1 MITRRAGVLPTPD
14 PILLADAALAPD
26 DAHDRFAAQVP
37 ALAAVEHR
45 PAPVERPV
53 GARLRVAAWNAERLK
68 YHAPSATLLRGADV
82 VLLTEA
88 DIGMARSGNRH
99 TVRDLAEALGM
110 GWAYGVEFVELG
122 LGDSRECIWHA
133 DEDNRVGLHGN
144 AILSRHKLLEP
155 VIIPLDAGGTWFA
168 GRSGNQRRLGGR
180 MAIAARLD
188 TPRPLWLVAAHLE
201 SHSDAADRG
210 RQGERLVAEIERLIP
225 ADAGVVLGGDFNTF
239 DTLGP
244 AGGRRDPA
252 RLLEAPEEVEPLFA
266 VLRDAGFDW
275 RRCNTAEPTQRTR
288 PDGTPLP
295 PFAKLDWL
303 FTRHVE
309 AEAPETIPAVDV
321 AGAAISDHDVVAATV
336 ATGVVGVD
344 RKAEADVEA

>member
-1 MITRRAGVLPTPD
+1 MIQIVRDLITRRVGVLPAPD

-45 PAPVERPV
+45 PASAERPV
-53 GARLRVAAWNAERLK
+53 AARLRVAAWNAERLK
-68 YHAPSATLLRGADV
+68 YRAPSAALLRDAGADV

-99 TVRDLAEALGM
+99 TVRDLADALGM
-110 GWAYGVEFVELG
+110 GWAYGVEFAELG
-122 LGDSRECIWHA
+122 LGDARECEWHA

-144 AILSRHKLLEP
+144 AILSRHPLLDP

-180 MAIAARLD
+180 MAVAARLD
-188 TPRPLWLVAAHLE
+188 TPKPLWLVAAHLE
-201 SHSDAADRG
+201 SHSDATDRA
-210 RQGERLVAEIERLIP
+210 RQAERLVVAIDRLVPAE
-225 ADAGVVLGGDFNTF
+225 AGVVLGGDFNTTEASGAF
-239 DTLGP
+239 D
-244 AGGRRDPA
+244 AA
-252 RLLEAPEEVEPLFA
+252 EAEEPLFA

-275 RRCNTAEPTQRTR
+275 RRCNAPGTTQRTR
-288 PDGTPLP
+288 PDGTPEP

-309 AEAPETIPAVDV
+309 AEMPETIAAVDET
-321 AGAAISDHDVVAATV
+321 GAAISDHEVVAATV
-336 ATGVVGVD
+336 VTGVVAGQ
-344 RKAEADVEA
+344 KIETDVEA

>member
-1 MITRRAGVLPTPD
+1 MREIITRRAGVLPAPD

-37 ALAAVEHR
+37 ALHAVEHR
-45 PAPVERPV
+45 PAPPHSNSGERPA
-53 GARLRVAAWNAERLK
+53 GAQLRVAAWNAERLK
-68 YHAPSATLLRGADV
+68 YHAPSAALLRGTDV

-122 LGDSRECIWHA
+122 LGDARECEWHA

-144 AILSRHKLLEP
+144 AILSRHPLLDP
-155 VIIPLDAGGTWFA
+155 VIIPLDPGGTWFA

-180 MAIAARLD
+180 MAVAARLD
-188 TPRPLWLVAAHLE
+188 APRPLWLVSAHFE
-201 SHSDAADRG
+201 SHSDAADRA
-210 RQGERLVAEIERLIP
+210 RQGERLAAAIDRLVP
-225 ADAGVVLGGDFNTF
+225 AGAGVVLGGDVNTKEAS
-239 DTLGP
+239 GS
-244 AGGRRDPA
+244 
-252 RLLEAPEEVEPLFA
+252 LEAPEEPLFA

-275 RRCNTAEPTQRTR
+275 RRCNAPGPTQRTR
-288 PDGTPLP
+288 PDGTPVP
-295 PFAKLDWL
+295 PFARLDWL

-309 AEAPETIPAVDV
+309 AEAPETIPAVDA

-336 ATGVVGVD
+336 LTDVAAERVVT
-344 RKAEADVEA
+344 AEVEA

>member
-1 MITRRAGVLPTPD
+1 MRQIITKRAGVLPAPD

-68 YHAPSATLLRGADV
+68 HHAPSAALLRGVDV

-122 LGDSRECIWHA
+122 LGDARECEWHA

-144 AILSRHKLLEP
+144 AILSRHALLDP
-155 VIIPLDAGGTWFA
+155 AIIPLDPGGTWFA

-180 MAIAARLD
+180 MAVAARLD
-188 TPRPLWLVAAHLE
+188 APRPLWLVAAHLE
-201 SHSDAADRG
+201 SHSDAADRA
-210 RQGERLVAEIERLIP
+210 RQAERLVAALDRLVP
-225 ADAGVVLGGDFNTF
+225 AGTGVVLGGDFNTKEAS
-239 DTLGP
+239 GS
-244 AGGRRDPA
+244 
-252 RLLEAPEEVEPLFA
+252 LEAPEEPLFA

-275 RRCNTAEPTQRTR
+275 RRCNAPGITQRTR
-288 PDGTPLP
+288 PDGTPVP

-309 AEAPETIPAVDV
+309 AEAPETIPAVDG
-321 AGAAISDHDVVAATV
+321 AGAAISDHEVVAATV
-336 ATGVVGVD
+336 LTGVAGVD
-344 RKAEADVEA
+344 REAEANVEA

>member
-1 MITRRAGVLPTPD
+1 MRDIITKRAGVLPAPD

-45 PAPVERPV
+45 PAEEEWPV
-53 GARLRVAAWNAERLK
+53 GPRLRVAAWNAERLK
-68 YHAPSATLLRGADV
+68 YHAPSAALLRAAGADV

-122 LGDSRECIWHA
+122 LGDSRECEWHA
-133 DEDNRVGLHGN
+133 DEDNRCGLHGN
-144 AILSRHKLLEP
+144 AILSRHKLLDP

-180 MAIAARLD
+180 MAMAARLD

-210 RQGERLVAEIERLIP
+210 RQGERLVAAIDRLVP
-225 ADAGVVLGGDFNTF
+225 AGAGVVLGGDFNT
-239 DTLGP
+239 TEI
-244 AGGRRDPA
+244 AGSLDSP
-252 RLLEAPEEVEPLFA
+252 EAAEPLFA

-275 RRCNTAEPTQRTR
+275 QRCNAPGPTQRTR
-288 PDGTPLP
+288 PDGTPVA

-303 FTRHVE
+303 FTRHAE
-309 AEAPETIPAVDV
+309 AEAPETIPAVDA
-321 AGAAISDHDVVAATV
+321 AGAAISDHEVVAATV
-336 ATGVVGVD
+336 VTGVVH
-344 RKAEADVEA
+344 ADQQIETNVEA

>member
-1 MITRRAGVLPTPD
+1 MREIITRRAGVLPAPD

-26 DAHDRFAAQVP
+26 DAHDLFAAQVP
-37 ALAAVEHR
+37 ALHAVEHR
-45 PAPVERPV
+45 PAPVDRPV
-53 GARLRVAAWNAERLK
+53 PPRLRVAAWNAERLK
-68 YHAPSATLLRGADV
+68 YHAPSVALLRGADV

-122 LGDSRECIWHA
+122 LGDARECQWHA
-133 DEDNRVGLHGN
+133 DEDNRIGLHGN
-144 AILSRHKLLEP
+144 AILSRHKLLDP

-188 TPRPLWLVAAHLE
+188 TSRPLWLVAAHLE
-201 SHSDAADRG
+201 SHSDSADRA
-210 RQGERLVAEIERLIP
+210 RQGERLVAAIDRLVP
-225 ADAGVVLGGDFNTF
+225 AGAGVVLGGDFNT
-239 DTLGP
+239 TEALGS
-244 AGGRRDPA
+244 
-252 RLLEAPEEVEPLFA
+252 LEAPEEPLFA

-275 RRCNTAEPTQRTR
+275 RRCNAPGPTQRTR
-288 PDGTPLP
+288 PDGTPVP

-303 FTRHVE
+303 FTRHVA
-309 AEAPETIPAVDV
+309 AEAPATIPAVDA
-321 AGAAISDHDVVAATV
+321 AGTAISDHEVVAATV
-336 ATGVVGVD
+336 VTGVM
-344 RKAEADVEA
+344 AEPAVAAGAEVEA

>member
-1 MITRRAGVLPTPD
+1 MREIITRRAGVLPAPD
-14 PILLADAALAPD
+14 PVLLADAALAPD
-26 DAHDRFAAQVP
+26 DTHDRFAVQVP
-37 ALAAVEHR
+37 ALNAVEHR

-53 GARLRVAAWNAERLK
+53 GPRLRVAAWNAERLK
-68 YHAPSATLLRGADV
+68 YHAPSAALLRGADV

-122 LGDSRECIWHA
+122 LGDARECEWHA

-144 AILSRHKLLEP
+144 AILSRHALLDP

-201 SHSDAADRG
+201 SHSDAADRA
-210 RQGERLVAEIERLIP
+210 RQGERLVAAIDRLVP
-225 ADAGVVLGGDFNTF
+225 AGAGVVLGGDFNTKEA
-239 DTLGP
+239 LGS
-244 AGGRRDPA
+244 
-252 RLLEAPEEVEPLFA
+252 LEAPEEPLFA
-266 VLRDAGFDW
+266 VLRDDGFDW
-275 RRCNTAEPTQRTR
+275 HRCNAPGPTQRTR
-288 PDGTPLP
+288 PDGTPAP

-303 FTRHVE
+303 FTRHAE
-309 AEAPETIPAVDV
+309 AEAPATIAAVDET
-321 AGAAISDHDVVAATV
+321 GAAISDHDVVAATV
-336 ATGVVGVD
+336 LTGLAVE
-344 RKAEADVEA
+344 RQQTASIEA

>member
-1 MITRRAGVLPTPD
+1 MREIITRRAGVLPAPD

-37 ALAAVEHR
+37 ALHAIEHR
-45 PAPVERPV
+45 PAPPHSNSGDRPV

-68 YHAPSATLLRGADV
+68 YHAPSAALLRGADV

-122 LGDSRECIWHA
+122 LGDARESEWHA

-144 AILSRHKLLEP
+144 AILSRHPLLDP

-180 MAIAARLD
+180 MAMAARLD
-188 TPRPLWLVAAHLE
+188 TLRPLWLVAAHLE
-201 SHSDAADRG
+201 SHSDAVDRG
-210 RQGERLVAEIERLIP
+210 RQGERLVAAIDRLVP
-225 ADAGVVLGGDFNTF
+225 AGAGVVLGGDFNT
-239 DTLGP
+239 TEV
-244 AGGRRDPA
+244 AGSLD
-252 RLLEAPEEVEPLFA
+252 APETVEPLFA

-275 RRCNTAEPTQRTR
+275 RRCNAAGPTQRTR
-288 PDGTPLP
+288 PDGTPVP

-303 FTRHVE
+303 FTRGVA
-309 AEAPETIPAVDV
+309 AETPETIPAVDQV
-321 AGAAISDHDVVAATV
+321 GAAISDHEVVAATV
-336 ATGVVGVD
+336 LTGVAAERTVAAG
-344 RKAEADVEA
+344 AEA

>member
-1 MITRRAGVLPTPD
+1 MREIITRRAGALPAPD

-26 DAHDRFAAQVP
+26 DAHDLFAAQVP
-37 ALAAVEHR
+37 ALAAIEHR

-53 GARLRVAAWNAERLK
+53 PPRLRVAAWNAERLK
-68 YHAPSATLLRGADV
+68 YHAPSAALLRGADV

-122 LGDSRECIWHA
+122 LGDARESLWHA

-144 AILSRHKLLEP
+144 AILSRHKLLDP
-155 VIIPLDAGGTWFA
+155 AIIPLDPGGTWFA

-180 MAIAARLD
+180 MAVAARLD
-188 TPRPLWLVAAHLE
+188 APQPLWLVAAHLE

-210 RQGERLVAEIERLIP
+210 RQGERLVAAIDRLVP
-225 ADAGVVLGGDFNTF
+225 AGAGVVLGGDFNT
-239 DTLGP
+239 TEV
-244 AGGRRDPA
+244 AGALD
-252 RLLEAPEEVEPLFA
+252 APDAVEPLFA

-275 RRCNTAEPTQRTR
+275 RRCNAAGPTQRTR
-288 PDGTPLP
+288 PDGTPVA

-303 FTRHVE
+303 FTRGVE
-309 AEAPETIPAVDV
+309 AEAPETIPAVDA
-321 AGAAISDHDVVAATV
+321 AGAAISDHDLVAATV
-336 ATGVVGVD
+336 VTGVGAE
-344 RKAEADVEA
+344 RKAEADIEA

>member
-1 MITRRAGVLPTPD
+1 MREIITRRAGVLPAPD

-37 ALAAVEHR
+37 ALLAIEHR
-45 PAPVERPV
+45 PAPPHSNSGDRPV

-68 YHAPSATLLRGADV
+68 YHAPSAALLRGADV

-122 LGDSRECIWHA
+122 LGDARESEWHA

-144 AILSRHKLLEP
+144 AILSRHPLLDP

-180 MAIAARLD
+180 MAMAARLD
-188 TPRPLWLVAAHLE
+188 TLRPLWLVAAHLE
-201 SHSDAADRG
+201 SHSDAVDRG
-210 RQGERLVAEIERLIP
+210 RQGERLVAAIDRLVP
-225 ADAGVVLGGDFNTF
+225 AGAGVVLGGDFNT
-239 DTLGP
+239 TEV
-244 AGGRRDPA
+244 AGSLD
-252 RLLEAPEEVEPLFA
+252 APETVEPLFA

-275 RRCNTAEPTQRTR
+275 RRCNAAGPTQRTR
-288 PDGTPLP
+288 PDGTPVP

-303 FTRHVE
+303 FTRGVA
-309 AEAPETIPAVDV
+309 AETPETIPAVDQV
-321 AGAAISDHDVVAATV
+321 GAAISDHEVVAATV
-336 ATGVVGVD
+336 LTGVAAERTVAAG
-344 RKAEADVEA
+344 AEA

>member
-1 MITRRAGVLPTPD
+1 MREIVTRRAGVLPAPD

-37 ALAAVEHR
+37 ALNAVEHR
-45 PAPVERPV
+45 PAPVERPLPP
-53 GARLRVAAWNAERLK
+53 RLRVAAWNAERLK
-68 YHAPSATLLRGADV
+68 YHAPSAALLRGADV

-122 LGDSRECIWHA
+122 LGDARESEWHA

-144 AILSRHKLLEP
+144 AILSRHPLLDP

-180 MAIAARLD
+180 MAIAARLG

-210 RQGERLVAEIERLIP
+210 RQGERLVAAIDRLVP
-225 ADAGVVLGGDFNTF
+225 AGAGVVLGGDFNTTEVPGSL
-239 DTLGP
+239 D
-244 AGGRRDPA
+244 DP
-252 RLLEAPEEVEPLFA
+252 EAVEPLFA
-266 VLRDAGFDW
+266 VLRAAGFDW
-275 RRCNTAEPTQRTR
+275 QRCNAPGPTQRTR
-288 PDGTPLP
+288 PDGTPVP

-303 FTRHVE
+303 FTRHAE
-309 AEAPETIPAVDV
+309 AEAPATIPAVDET
-321 AGAAISDHDVVAATV
+321 GAAISDHDVVAATV
-336 ATGVVGVD
+336 VTGVASVD

>member
-1 MITRRAGVLPTPD
+1 MREIITRRAGVLPAPD

-37 ALAAVEHR
+37 ALHAIEHR
-45 PAPVERPV
+45 PAPPHSNSGDRPV

-68 YHAPSATLLRGADV
+68 YHAPSAALLRGADV

-122 LGDSRECIWHA
+122 LGDARESEWHA

-144 AILSRHKLLEP
+144 AILSRHPLLDP

-180 MAIAARLD
+180 MAMAARLD
-188 TPRPLWLVAAHLE
+188 TLRPLWLVAAHLE
-201 SHSDAADRG
+201 SHSDAVDRG
-210 RQGERLVAEIERLIP
+210 RQGERLVAAIDRLVP
-225 ADAGVVLGGDFNTF
+225 AGAGVVLGGDFNT
-239 DTLGP
+239 TEV
-244 AGGRRDPA
+244 AGSLD
-252 RLLEAPEEVEPLFA
+252 APETVEPLFA

-275 RRCNTAEPTQRTR
+275 RRCNAAGPTQRTR
-288 PDGTPLP
+288 PDGTPVP

-303 FTRHVE
+303 FTRGVA
-309 AEAPETIPAVDV
+309 AETPETIPAVDQV
-321 AGAAISDHDVVAATV
+321 GAAISDHEVVAATML
-336 ATGVVGVD
+336 TGVAAERTVAAG
-344 RKAEADVEA
+344 AEA

>member
-1 MITRRAGVLPTPD
+1 MREIITRRAGVLPAPD

-26 DAHDRFAAQVP
+26 DAHDGLAAQVP
-37 ALAAVEHR
+37 ALHAVEHR
-45 PAPVERPV
+45 PAPVDRPV
-53 GARLRVAAWNAERLK
+53 PPRLRVAAWNAERLK
-68 YHAPSATLLRGADV
+68 YHAPSAALLRGADV

-122 LGDSRECIWHA
+122 LGDARECEWHA
-133 DEDNRVGLHGN
+133 DEDNRIGLHGN
-144 AILSRHKLLEP
+144 AILSRHKLLDP
-155 VIIPLDAGGTWFA
+155 VVIPLDAGGTWFA

-180 MAIAARLD
+180 MAVAARLE

-210 RQGERLVAEIERLIP
+210 RQGERLAAAIDRLVP
-225 ADAGVVLGGDFNTF
+225 AGAGVVLGGDFNT
-239 DTLGP
+239 TEI
-244 AGGRRDPA
+244 AGALD
-252 RLLEAPEEVEPLFA
+252 APDGVEPLFA

-275 RRCNTAEPTQRTR
+275 RRCNAAGPTQRTR
-288 PDGTPLP
+288 PDGTPVP

-303 FTRHVE
+303 FTRGVE
-309 AEAPETIPAVDV
+309 AEAPETIPAVDA
-321 AGAAISDHDVVAATV
+321 AGAAISDHDLVAATV
-336 ATGVVGVD
+336 VTGVGAE
-344 RKAEADVEA
+344 RKAEADIEA

>member
-1 MITRRAGVLPTPD
+1 MREIITRRAGALPAPD

-37 ALAAVEHR
+37 ALHAVEHR
-45 PAPVERPV
+45 PAPVDRPV
-53 GARLRVAAWNAERLK
+53 PPRLRVAAWNAERLK
-68 YHAPSATLLRGADV
+68 YHAPSAALLRGADV

-122 LGDSRECIWHA
+122 LGDARECQWHA

-144 AILSRHKLLEP
+144 AILSRHPLLDP

-210 RQGERLVAEIERLIP
+210 RQGERLVAAIDRLVP
-225 ADAGVVLGGDFNTF
+225 AGAGVVLGGDFNT
-239 DTLGP
+239 TEI
-244 AGGRRDPA
+244 AGSLD
-252 RLLEAPEEVEPLFA
+252 APEAVEPLFA

-275 RRCNTAEPTQRTR
+275 HRCNAPGPTQRTR
-288 PDGTPLP
+288 PDGTPVP

-309 AEAPETIPAVDV
+309 AEAPETIPAVDA
-321 AGAAISDHDVVAATV
+321 AGAAISDHEVVAATV
-336 ATGVVGVD
+336 LTGVA
-344 RKAEADVEA
+344 AERAVAAGAEVEA

>member
-1 MITRRAGVLPTPD
+1 MREIITRRAAVLPAPD

-26 DAHDRFAAQVP
+26 DAHDHLAAQVP

-53 GARLRVAAWNAERLK
+53 PPRLRVAAWNAERLK
-68 YHAPSATLLRGADV
+68 YHAPSAALLRGADV

-122 LGDSRECIWHA
+122 LGDARECEWHA

-144 AILSRHKLLEP
+144 AILSRHKLLDP

-180 MAIAARLD
+180 MAIAARFD

-201 SHSDAADRG
+201 SHSDATDRG
-210 RQGERLVAEIERLIP
+210 RQGERLVAAIDRLVP
-225 ADAGVVLGGDFNTF
+225 TGAGVVLGGDFNTAEV
-239 DTLGP
+239 
-244 AGGRRDPA
+244 AGALD
-252 RLLEAPEEVEPLFA
+252 APEAVEPLFA

-275 RRCNTAEPTQRTR
+275 RRCNAPGPTQRTR
-288 PDGTPLP
+288 PDGTPVP

-303 FTRHVE
+303 FTRHAE
-309 AEAPETIPAVDV
+309 AEGPATIPAIDA

-336 ATGVVGVD
+336 LTGVAAE
-344 RKAEADVEA
+344 RKAEAGAEA

>member
-1 MITRRAGVLPTPD
+1 MREIITRRAGVLPAPD

-37 ALAAVEHR
+37 ALNAVEHR
-45 PAPVERPV
+45 PAPVDRPV
-53 GARLRVAAWNAERLK
+53 PPRLRVAAWNAERLK
-68 YHAPSATLLRGADV
+68 YHAPSAALLRGADV

-122 LGDSRECIWHA
+122 LGDARESEWHA

-144 AILSRHKLLEP
+144 AILSRHKLLDP

-210 RQGERLVAEIERLIP
+210 RQGERLVAAIDRLVP
-225 ADAGVVLGGDFNTF
+225 AGAGVVLGGDFNT
-239 DTLGP
+239 TEV
-244 AGGRRDPA
+244 AGSLD
-252 RLLEAPEEVEPLFA
+252 APEAVEPLFT

-275 RRCNTAEPTQRTR
+275 RRCNAPGPTQRTR
-288 PDGTPLP
+288 PDGTPVA

-309 AEAPETIPAVDV
+309 AEAPETIAAVDE
-321 AGAAISDHDVVAATV
+321 AGAAISDHEVVAATV
-336 ATGVVGVD
+336 VTGVAAERTVAAG
-344 RKAEADVEA
+344 AEA

>member
-1 MITRRAGVLPTPD
+1 MREIITRRAGVLPAPD

-37 ALAAVEHR
+37 ALTAVEHR
-45 PAPVERPV
+45 PAPVELPV
-53 GARLRVAAWNAERLK
+53 PPRLRLAAWNAERLK
-68 YHAPSATLLRGADV
+68 YHAPSAALLRGTDV

-122 LGDSRECIWHA
+122 LGDARECEWHA

-144 AILSRHKLLEP
+144 AILSRHPLLDP

-180 MAIAARLD
+180 MAVAARLD
-188 TPRPLWLVAAHLE
+188 APRPLWLVAAHLE
-201 SHSDAADRG
+201 SHSDAADRA
-210 RQGERLVAEIERLIP
+210 RQGERLVAALDRLVP
-225 ADAGVVLGGDFNTF
+225 AGAGVVLGGDFNTKEAS
-239 DTLGP
+239 GS
-244 AGGRRDPA
+244 
-252 RLLEAPEEVEPLFA
+252 LEAPEAEEPLFA

-275 RRCNTAEPTQRTR
+275 RRCNAPGITQRTR
-288 PDGTPLP
+288 PDGTPEP
-295 PFAKLDWL
+295 PFARLDWL

-309 AEAPETIPAVDV
+309 AEAPETIPAVDA
-321 AGAAISDHDVVAATV
+321 AGAAISDHDAVAATV
-336 ATGVVGVD
+336 VTGVAAEPKVTA
-344 RKAEADVEA
+344 RAEA

>member
-1 MITRRAGVLPTPD
+1 MREIITRRAGVLPAPD

-26 DAHDRFAAQVP
+26 DAHDRFAAEVP
-37 ALAAVEHR
+37 ALHAVEHR
-45 PAPVERPV
+45 PAPVDRPV
-53 GARLRVAAWNAERLK
+53 GARLSVAAWNAERLK
-68 YHAPSATLLRGADV
+68 YHAASAALLRGADV

-122 LGDSRECIWHA
+122 LGDARECQWHA
-133 DEDNRVGLHGN
+133 DEDNRIGLHGN
-144 AILSRHKLLEP
+144 AILSRHKLLDP
-155 VIIPLDAGGTWFA
+155 VVIPLDPGGTWFA

-210 RQGERLVAEIERLIP
+210 RQSERLAAAIDRLVP
-225 ADAGVVLGGDFNTF
+225 AGAGVVLGGDFNT
-239 DTLGP
+239 TEALGS
-244 AGGRRDPA
+244 
-252 RLLEAPEEVEPLFA
+252 LEAPEEPLFA

-275 RRCNTAEPTQRTR
+275 RRCNAPGPTQRTR
-288 PDGTPLP
+288 PDGTPMP

-303 FTRHVE
+303 FTRQVE
-309 AEAPETIPAVDV
+309 AEAPETIPAVDSM
-321 AGAAISDHDVVAATV
+321 GAAISDHDLVAATV
-336 ATGVVGVD
+336 VTGVAAEW
-344 RKAEADVEA
+344 KAEANVEA

>member
-1 MITRRAGVLPTPD
+1 MREIITRRAGVLPAPD
-14 PILLADAALAPD
+14 PILLADAAFAPD
-26 DAHDRFAAQVP
+26 DSHDRFAAQVP

-53 GARLRVAAWNAERLK
+53 PPRLRVAAWNAERLK
-68 YHAPSATLLRGADV
+68 HHAPSAALLRGADV

-122 LGDSRECIWHA
+122 LGDARECEWHA

-144 AILSRHKLLEP
+144 AILSRHPLLDP
-155 VIIPLDAGGTWFA
+155 AIIPLDAGGTWFA

-188 TPRPLWLVAAHLE
+188 AKRPLWLVAAHLE

-210 RQGERLVAEIERLIP
+210 RQGERLVAAIDRLVP
-225 ADAGVVLGGDFNTF
+225 AGAGVVLGGDFNT
-239 DTLGP
+239 TEA
-244 AGGRRDPA
+244 AGSPD
-252 RLLEAPEEVEPLFA
+252 APEAVEPLFA

-275 RRCNTAEPTQRTR
+275 RRCNAPVPTQRTR
-288 PDGTPLP
+288 PDGTPVP

-309 AEAPETIPAVDV
+309 AEAPATIPAIDET
-321 AGAAISDHDVVAATV
+321 GAAISDHEVVVVTVVTGVAAQ
-336 ATGVVGVD
+336 
-344 RKAEADVEA
+344 RKAEANVEA

>member
-1 MITRRAGVLPTPD
+1 MRDIVTRRAGVLPAPD

-37 ALAAVEHR
+37 ALNAVEHR

-53 GARLRVAAWNAERLK
+53 PPRLRVAAWNAERLK
-68 YHAPSATLLRGADV
+68 YHAPSAALLRGADV

-122 LGDSRECIWHA
+122 LGDARESEWHA
-133 DEDNRVGLHGN
+133 DDDNRAGLHGN
-144 AILSRHKLLEP
+144 AILSRHPLLDP

-188 TPRPLWLVAAHLE
+188 APRPLWLVAAHLE
-201 SHSDAADRG
+201 SHSDAADRA
-210 RQGERLVAEIERLIP
+210 RQGERLAAAIDRLVP
-225 ADAGVVLGGDFNTF
+225 AGAGVVLGGDFNTKEA
-239 DTLGP
+239 LGS
-244 AGGRRDPA
+244 
-252 RLLEAPEEVEPLFA
+252 LEAPEEPLFA

-275 RRCNTAEPTQRTR
+275 RRCNAPGPTQRTR
-288 PDGTPLP
+288 PDGTPVA

-309 AEAPETIPAVDV
+309 AEAPATIPAVDET
-321 AGAAISDHDVVAATV
+321 GAAISDHDVVAATV
-336 ATGVVGVD
+336 VTGVAAAQ
-344 RKAEADVEA
+344 KTEADVEA